1 LKDFWQ
7 KKGWKVM
14 GNDPKKNAEN
24 NAENGGANMSADS
37 SSDANQPD
45 VEYPT
50 ADAEVG
56 KLAKDL
62 EDLRQTLLRRQ
73 ADFDN
78 YRKRVE
84 KERSEDS
91 RRSTARVI
99 EALIP
104 VVDSFDQALASHRE
118 PEYAN
123 YRKGFELIHK
133 QLIDNIAKLGAER
146 VDPLGMT
153 FDPHLHQAM
162 DRTETTDK
170 DEGTILQVFQPG
182 YLFHGRVLRPAM
194 VRVAVHPTAASK
206 TAN

>member
-1 LKDFWQ
+1 MSVKDS
-7 KKGWKVM
+7 KK
-14 GNDPKKNAEN
+14 DAEN
-24 NAENGGANMSADS
+24 NPENVLNNPGEDTPEIYTLEADEAAADS
-37 SSDANQPD
+37 DI
-45 VEYPT
+45 
-50 ADAEVG
+50 G

-99 EALIP
+99 EGLIP

-146 VDPLGMT
+146 IDPVGMT
-153 FDPHLHQAM
+153 FDPHMHQAM
-162 DRTETTDK
+162 DRTETTEHD
-170 DEGTILQVFQPG
+170 DGTILQVFQPG
-182 YLFHGRVLRPAM
+182 YVFHGRVLRPAM
-194 VRVAVHPTAASK
+194 VRVAVHPGAASK
-206 TAN
+206 MAN

>member
-1 LKDFWQ
+1 
-7 KKGWKVM
+7 M
-14 GNDPKKNAEN
+14 GNDSKKSGEN
-24 NAENGGANMSADS
+24 NSDSSAANAAADS
-37 SSDANQPD
+37 SPEVNPVDA
-45 VEYPT
+45 EYAN

-91 RRSTARVI
+91 RRTTARLI

-104 VVDSFDQALASHRE
+104 VIDSFDQALASHRE

-133 QLIDNIAKLGAER
+133 QLLDNIGKLGAER
-146 VDPLGMT
+146 VEPVGMK

-162 DRTETTDK
+162 DRTETTSE

-182 YLFHGRVLRPAM
+182 YVFHGRVLRPAM

>member
-1 LKDFWQ
+1 MDS
-7 KKGWKVM
+7 
-14 GNDPKKNAEN
+14 EY
-24 NAENGGANMSADS
+24 AN
-37 SSDANQPD
+37 
-45 VEYPT
+45 

-162 DRTETTDK
+162 DRTETTEK

-182 YLFHGRVLRPAM
+182 YVFHGRVLRPAM
-194 VRVAVHPTAASK
+194 VRVAVHPSAASK

>member
-7 KKGWKVM
+7 KRGWSVM
-14 GNDPKKNAEN
+14 GNDSKKSGEN
-24 NAENGGANMSADS
+24 NSDSSAANAAADS
-37 SSDANQPD
+37 SPEVSPVEAEYAN
-45 VEYPT
+45 

-91 RRSTARVI
+91 RRTTARLI

-104 VVDSFDQALASHRE
+104 VIDSFDQALASHRE

-133 QLIDNIAKLGAER
+133 QLLDNIAKLGAER
-146 VDPLGMT
+146 VEPVGMKL
-153 FDPHLHQAM
+153 D
-162 DRTETTDK
+162 
-170 DEGTILQVFQPG
+170 
-182 YLFHGRVLRPAM
+182 
-194 VRVAVHPTAASK
+194 
-206 TAN
+206 

>member
-1 LKDFWQ
+1 
-7 KKGWKVM
+7 M
-14 GNDPKKNAEN
+14 GNDSKKNAESN
-24 NAENGGANMSADS
+24 SENGGANMSADA
-37 SSDANQPD
+37 SSDTNQAD

-146 VDPLGMT
+146 IDPLGMT